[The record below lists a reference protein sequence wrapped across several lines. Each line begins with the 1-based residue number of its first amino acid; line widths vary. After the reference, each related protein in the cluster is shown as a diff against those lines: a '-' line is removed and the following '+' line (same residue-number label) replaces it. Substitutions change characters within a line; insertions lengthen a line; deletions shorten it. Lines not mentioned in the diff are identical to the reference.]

1 MLYNELMLN
10 DSGAL
15 VPVIENLLKTAGWFC
30 WLLAFIW
37 AAEGITFFPKWGVR
51 AGVCIAVVTLTTFL
65 VAALSFENRH
75 ILINGVWGFDLI
87 VMLAMLC
94 LRPRSNRD
102 WAEDMQ
108 YSVQVQTDKDV
119 VVLDNVRDFSYRSE
133 EEFTASWTCRRVP
146 LNGLEKVWLGVEQI
160 SAWEG
165 VAHIFISFEYEDES
179 GCRDAVAVSAEIHR
193 QTGEQFSVQKGLF
206 RNFELTYVVGT
217 ERDLIGL
224 RTHIRLDPVR
234 FYPLNMKREAIQRLF
249 QDVMSRATKLQE
261 EPEFYHTIANNCAS
275 NMLYHLNKLAP
286 YPISKWDKRIILSG
300 WVDRVIYAL
309 KVVPGVSSL
318 KELRQKY
325 LVDISGF
332 EVDEFYSDNLRTVGL
347 VQAVDQKV
355 IK

>member
-37 AAEGITFFPKWGVR
+37 AAAGITFFPKWGVR

-165 VAHIFISFEYEDES
+165 SLTSSLVLSMKMK
-179 GCRDAVAVSAEIHR
+179 VAVVMQSRSPRKFIDR
-193 QTGEQFSVQKGLF
+193 RGSSSVCKKA
-206 RNFELTYVVGT
+206 YSV
-217 ERDLIGL
+217 I
-224 RTHIRLDPVR
+224 
-234 FYPLNMKREAIQRLF
+234 LN
-249 QDVMSRATKLQE
+249 
-261 EPEFYHTIANNCAS
+261 
-275 NMLYHLNKLAP
+275 
-286 YPISKWDKRIILSG
+286 
-300 WVDRVIYAL
+300 
-309 KVVPGVSSL
+309 
-318 KELRQKY
+318 
-325 LVDISGF
+325 
-332 EVDEFYSDNLRTVGL
+332 
-347 VQAVDQKV
+347 
-355 IK
+355 